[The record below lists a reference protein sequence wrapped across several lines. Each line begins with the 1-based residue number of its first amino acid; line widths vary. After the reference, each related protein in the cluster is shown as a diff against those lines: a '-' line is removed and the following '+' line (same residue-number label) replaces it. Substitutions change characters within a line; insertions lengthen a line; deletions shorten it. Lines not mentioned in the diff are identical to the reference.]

1 MRVGINGFGR
11 MGRLALRAGWASEHL
26 EFVAVNE
33 PHADDDALA
42 VLLEFD
48 TLHGRF
54 DTPCAAGAGGLA
66 VGDRVLPR
74 SRCQTPGEIAWRE
87 HGVELVLECSGRFR
101 ERALLQG
108 HHDAGARQVLVSAP
122 VRDIDANIVFGVNH
136 QRFALAELPVL
147 SAASCTTNC
156 LAPVVQVLHRVFG
169 IERGLVTTIHAPT
182 NTQEVLDLPRD
193 GGDVRRSR
201 AAAQHLI
208 PTSTN
213 SAYAV
218 TLILPELAGKLD
230 SVAVRNP
237 CLHASLVDGVFQ
249 LSRDTTPEEVCE
261 TLRTAAKTPPLE
273 GILGVEDRPLVS
285 GDFSGDPRSAIV
297 DAPSTRVTDGRLVK
311 LLVWYDNEW
320 GYVRRMIDL
329 AEAIARARG

>member
-26 EFVAVNE
+26 DFIALNE
-33 PHADDDALA
+33 PHADDEALA

-54 DTPCAAGAGGLA
+54 GEPCAAGDGGIA
-66 VGDRVLPR
+66 VGDRVLRR
-74 SRCQTPGEIAWRE
+74 SAVATPDEIPWRE
-87 HGVELVLECSGRFR
+87 HGVELVFECSGRFR
-101 ERALLQG
+101 DRGALEG
-108 HHDAGARQVLVSAP
+108 HLSAGAQQVLVSAP

-136 QRFALAELPVL
+136 QRFDLAGLPIL

-156 LAPVVQVLHRVFG
+156 LAPVVQVVHRRFG

-201 AAAQHLI
+201 AAGQHLI

-249 LSRDTTPEEVCE
+249 LARDTDPEEVLAA
-261 TLRTAAKTPPLE
+261 LRTAAKTPPLE

-285 GDFSGDPRSAIV
+285 GDYSGDPRSAIV
-297 DAPSTRVTDGRLVK
+297 DAPSTRVTDGRLLK

-329 AEAIARARG
+329 AETIARARR